1 MCICLCKW
9 MYHICVGHR
18 KWSRHTENLSDF
30 RLHTPKQKYRNP
42 KLNFEQICYGISSP
56 LPKNHKTFANSH
68 GEWTQD
74 NPENC
79 LCSQHSCVNMHVPRT
94 TSFTVFIY
102 SCICIG
108 RHINTLHILPSTVNL
123 CYTRTTFMHNAHIC
137 IYLYTHLHNLIATRA
152 HYFAINTAWGNVP
165 HRVAV
170 WHFGQSSLLSTT
182 LPLDSHEA
190 RTCPKKA
197 RVSSLGV
204 SRVRVYDTN
213 MCVCA
218 VQAADA
224 IQLLST
230 HTHHTTY
237 SRVSTKHQ
245 ITDCKALHTKL
256 TSTVARMRSSPIHT
270 KKHHQQFALTHKRI
284 TPAVGIF
291 RKPRIR
297 YVFYVSRPA
306 FLLVWEENRSVRM
319 FGGSPR
325 ISPEIFEIHTDKSG
339 RKVYNFWNGNT
350 FQLHKIK
357 KHNQSNK
364 YIKSDFV
371 HYLIPISRK
380 NL

>member
-1 MCICLCKW
+1 M
-9 MYHICVGHR
+9 
-18 KWSRHTENLSDF
+18 
-30 RLHTPKQKYRNP
+30 PKIN
-42 KLNFEQICYGISSP
+42 
-56 LPKNHKTFANSH
+56 KTFANSH

-182 LPLDSHEA
+182 LPLDTHEA

-237 SRVSTKHQ
+237 SRVSTKQ
-245 ITDCKALHTKL
+245 
-256 TSTVARMRSSPIHT
+256 
-270 KKHHQQFALTHKRI
+270 
-284 TPAVGIF
+284 
-291 RKPRIR
+291 
-297 YVFYVSRPA
+297 
-306 FLLVWEENRSVRM
+306 
-319 FGGSPR
+319 
-325 ISPEIFEIHTDKSG
+325 
-339 RKVYNFWNGNT
+339 
-350 FQLHKIK
+350 
-357 KHNQSNK
+357 
-364 YIKSDFV
+364 IKSQTAKLCIPNSRQPLRACV
-371 HYLIPISRK
+371 HPQYIRRNTTSSSHSHTNASLPLLAFSESREFDMYFTCPAQHFC
-380 NL
+380 